1 MATTYSNR
9 SNTIRA
15 AKKAGY
21 TKDDIVISTTAEGRF
36 YYEPKQTEA
45 QKEEDARLAALYGHT
60 NCPECDI
67 HLSNGVC
74 DFEGLVDAQDGDMN
88 RAYQL
93 QKKEFACMA
102 CDAEWG
108 ADALAPADTK
118 EDEPKKPGKRKYKKS
133 GENSYDP
140 STVDGPVALAWGI
153 YDELVAAKGRDNI
166 VRKEF
171 IADAIGSGI
180 NPNTASTQ
188 FNAWRKARG
197 YELAK

>member
-1 MATTYSNR
+1 MKTYSTK
-9 SNTIRA
+9 SNALRA
-15 AKKAGY
+15 AKKAGFG
-21 TKDDIVISTTAEGRF
+21 KEDVNVVEVEGRF
-36 YYEPKQTEA
+36 GYEPVQNA
-45 QKEEDARLAALYGHT
+45 QQELIAEENAKLDALYGFHH
-60 NCPECDI
+60 CPECGT
-67 HLSNGVC
+67 HLENGVC
-74 DFEGLVDAQDGDMN
+74 DFVGLVDARDGN
-88 RAYQL
+88 FNEAYKL
-93 QKKEFACMA
+93 QQKEFACMA

-108 ADALAPADTK
+108 ADALAPADTE
-118 EDEPKKPGKRKYKKS
+118 EDAPKKRKYKKS

-171 IADAIGSGI
+171 VADAIGSGI